1 VTHSLEKA
9 DEANSNVSLLQILE
23 YRGLYERDTADQ
35 NLSVK
40 ERVEATQRLQSALRS
55 DPIGIGYLKSILAA
69 IKAEIQDKGRLPSEA
84 LDTLMCTVG
93 YCDNA
98 LIHACIPLAQA
109 KNGPEPVVP
118 ESDADQDCVA
128 QKALAIALL
137 TSAWICW
144 NSYFGQ

>member
-1 VTHSLEKA
+1 MTHSLEKA

-84 LDTLMCTVG
+84 WTR
-93 YCDNA
+93 
-98 LIHACIPLAQA
+98 
-109 KNGPEPVVP
+109 
-118 ESDADQDCVA
+118 
-128 QKALAIALL
+128 
-137 TSAWICW
+137 
-144 NSYFGQ
+144 

>member
-1 VTHSLEKA
+1 
-9 DEANSNVSLLQILE
+9 
-23 YRGLYERDTADQ
+23 
-35 NLSVK
+35 
-40 ERVEATQRLQSALRS
+40 
-55 DPIGIGYLKSILAA
+55 
-69 IKAEIQDKGRLPSEA
+69 
-84 LDTLMCTVG
+84 MCTVG